1 MPVTGLR
8 HMHRYRPDI
17 DGLRAVAIVPVLLF
31 HAGVGA
37 FSGGFVGVDVFFVI
51 SGFLITG
58 LIRHEMDSG
67 SFSIANFYERRI
79 RRILPALF
87 AMMIVTAALSA
98 WLLLPGDLAD
108 FGKSVAGTSLFA
120 SNFLFWQESGYF
132 APAAEETP
140 LLHTWSLAVEEQ
152 FYILFPL
159 FLAFVASRPGKP
171 YVAAT
176 VAVVVPSFLLSVAGV
191 AFARD
196 AAFYLA
202 PFRAWELGLGALLAL
217 GVVRPSHDVRVRNAA
232 ALAGAAAI
240 AWSVFQYSA
249 GTAFPGAAALLPCVG
264 AAAIIWAG
272 SGGHNLVGDAL
283 SWRPVVLVGLVSYS
297 LYLWH
302 WPLLA
307 LGRYYAV
314 RDLTAVET
322 TVVLAVAAL
331 AAVASWRYVERPF
344 RGKSGILDRRQ
355 LFRTTVAV
363 TGGAVRS
370 RPRRRR
376 CVGLAG
382 PHRRGHPA
390 RAGGGRRS
398 PFPRLEVR
406 QRGSR
411 VGRRRH
417 ALPHRRR
424 ARRRAELPA
433 VGRFAW
439 SRRGRRGRRGGQ
451 SRRTVG
457 RARGAHRLLAVARR
471 AAQRPRPRTP
481 LRGVQPGGARQPGAD
496 ATDRG
501 CGADGTLGP
510 ACGGTALWPGARRG
524 DLPGRRGLDGTVE
537 RGESTDLRP
546 LARRCRVEPARHG
559 QARLDRRLGAGGGLG
574 RAVDTRE
581 IRTIRPRPSARTVP
595 TGLLQ
600 SGRRSY
606 STALARLDARPGV
619 VVLRPDAVMCGP
631 DRCEVTRD
639 GLPLYFD
646 SHHLSRLGTQLLE
659 PMFDEVFAR

>member
-1 MPVTGLR
+1 
-8 HMHRYRPDI
+8 MHRYRPDI

-58 LIRHEMDSG
+58 LIRNEIDSG
-67 SFSIANFYERRI
+67 TFSIANFYERRI

-87 AMMIVTAALSA
+87 AVTIVTAALSA
-98 WLLLPGDLAD
+98 WLLLPDDLAD
-108 FGKSVAGTSLFA
+108 FGKSVAATSLFA

-159 FLAFVASRPGKP
+159 FLAFVASRPARP

-176 VAVVVPSFLLSVAGV
+176 VAVVVPSFLLSLAGV

-217 GVVRPSHDVRVRNAA
+217 GVVRPSHDVRLRNGA
-232 ALAGAAAI
+232 ALAGGAAI

-307 LGRYYAV
+307 LGRYYAM

-322 TVVLAVAAL
+322 TVVLALAAL

-355 LFRTTVAV
+355 IFRTTVAV
-363 TGGAVRS
+363 TGGAVALGLAAVAASGWPGRIDEGTQRVLAAGADHRS
-370 RPRRRR
+370 RDWKCGNADPSSVAEGTLCRIGDERAGAPSFLLWGDSHGRAAADAIDAAAGRAGRSGVLAVRTGCSPLPGVRRSD
-376 CVGLAG
+376 
-382 PHRRGHPA
+382 HDRGHRCEEFNQAVLDSLA
-390 RAGGGRRS
+390 RTPRIEDVVLMGRWALLAEGRRY
-398 PFPRLEVR
+398 
-406 QRGSR
+406 
-411 VGRRRH
+411 GR
-417 ALPHRRR
+417 
-424 ARRRAELPA
+424 E
-433 VGRFAW
+433 
-439 SRRGRRGRRGGQ
+439 
-451 SRRTVG
+451 
-457 RARGAHRLLAVARR
+457 
-471 AAQRPRPRTP
+471 
-481 LRGVQPGGARQPGAD
+481 PGGAIYLAD
-496 ATDRG
+496 ADSTARSSEDNRRIFDRS
-501 CGADGTLGP
+501 
-510 ACGGTALWPGARRG
+510 
-524 DLPGRRGLDGTVE
+524 LDGAVSSLLAMGKRVWIVASVPE
-537 RGESTDLRP
+537 VGWDVPSTLARSVRFDRDPP
-546 LARRCRVEPARHG
+546 LAPSPRAYAVRQTFV
-559 QARLDRRLGAGGGLG
+559 LD
-574 RAVDTRE
+574 
-581 IRTIRPRPSARTVP
+581 S
-595 TGLLQ
+595 
-600 SGRRSY
+600 
-606 STALARLDARPGV
+606 LARLDARPGV

-646 SHHLSRLGTQLLE
+646 SHHLSRLGTQMLE

>member
-1 MPVTGLR
+1 
-8 HMHRYRPDI
+8 
-17 DGLRAVAIVPVLLF
+17 
-31 HAGVGA
+31 
-37 FSGGFVGVDVFFVI
+37 
-51 SGFLITG
+51 
-58 LIRHEMDSG
+58 
-67 SFSIANFYERRI
+67 
-79 RRILPALF
+79 
-87 AMMIVTAALSA
+87 MMIVTAALSA

-171 YVAAT
+171 YMAAT

-307 LGRYYAV
+307 LGRYYADTQ
-314 RDLTAVET
+314 R
-322 TVVLAVAAL
+322 VLAA
-331 AAVASWRYVERPF
+331 
-344 RGKSGILDRRQ
+344 
-355 LFRTTVAV
+355 
-363 TGGAVRS
+363 GADHRS
-370 RPRRRR
+370 RDWKCGNADPSS
-376 CVGLAG
+376 G
-382 PHRRGHPA
+382 
-390 RAGGGRRS
+390 
-398 PFPRLEVR
+398 
-406 QRGSR
+406 
-411 VGRRRH
+411 
-417 ALPHRRR
+417 
-424 ARRRAELPA
+424 
-433 VGRFAW
+433 
-439 SRRGRRGRRGGQ
+439 
-451 SRRTVG
+451 
-457 RARGAHRLLAVARR
+457 LLAVRTGCSPLPGVRR
-471 AAQRPRPRTP
+471 SDHDRGHRCEEFNQAVLDSLARTP
-481 LRGVQPGGARQPGAD
+481 RIEDVVLIGRWALLAEGLRYGREPGGAIYLAD
-496 ATDRG
+496 ADSTARSSEENRRIFDRS
-501 CGADGTLGP
+501 
-510 ACGGTALWPGARRG
+510 
-524 DLPGRRGLDGTVE
+524 LDGAVSSLLAMGKRVWIVASVPE
-537 RGESTDLRP
+537 VGWDVPSTLARSIRFGRDPP
-546 LARRCRVEPARHG
+546 LAPSL
-559 QARLDRRLGAGGGLG
+559 QAY
-574 RAVDTRE
+574 AVRQ
-581 IRTIRPRPSARTVP
+581 AFV
-595 TGLLQ
+595 LN
-600 SGRRSY
+600 
-606 STALARLDARPGV
+606 ALSRLDARPGV

-631 DRCEVTRD
+631 DRCEATRD

-646 SHHLSRLGTQLLE
+646 SHHLSRLGTQMLE
-659 PMFDEVFAR
+659 PMFDEVCAR